1 MYEYHCIILLTHV
14 HLTFPFQKIVFTSH
28 ETSFKTPTYKC
39 IYSKYI
45 LNKFSSLPSAKWSHV
60 EASWEVSRTE
70 HTLISIRVVSRS
82 SIHRQKKLW
91 CWQSTV
97 LTRGLSISSVGEK
110 WAQQSTSGR
119 DVTSLPA
126 VRRGLCYRLLPA
138 SNALPLVVR
147 TERRSAA
154 SPMENQV
161 CNRHTC
167 AVDRKWSSSLPCV
180 VATILWVWR

>member
-1 MYEYHCIILLTHV
+1 MRLALKHQHIRIQMHIFQIHFEQIFITSLRKMISRRGIVGSFEDGTHAA
-14 HLTFPFQKIVFTSH
+14 FEQ
-28 ETSFKTPTYKC
+28 
-39 IYSKYI
+39 
-45 LNKFSSLPSAKWSHV
+45 
-60 EASWEVSRTE
+60 
-70 HTLISIRVVSRS
+70 S
-82 SIHRQKKLW
+82 SITLVHPPTKKLW
-91 CWQSTV
+91 CWKPTV

-147 TERRSAA
+147 AARRSAA

-161 CNRHTC
+161 WNRHTC
-167 AVDRKWSSSLPCV
+167 AVDRKWSSSLSCV